1 MRDSGEFNPPKAGP
15 NGPLK
20 RRFWLLG
27 GGLMILAGLGLAY
40 GWFVVQW
47 RLALADLRNSKP
59 REAKAR
65 LLWCEK
71 IWPRSSEVQRMLAR
85 ASRMAREPGD
95 AEKRLQAA
103 QKLEGGAT
111 ERLQL
116 EYLLLRVTTGDTDEP
131 AVALGTY
138 LANGDPESAAILE
151 TLAAAYIRD
160 LRYGPAYSTLNRWI
174 ELEPEKATPLFWR
187 GWVLERLNQ
196 AKSAM
201 DDYRKALEKDPDLF
215 NARIRVAEMLLEDKK
230 PDEALP
236 HLEYLQ
242 AKNTEN
248 PQVLARLGQCRYL
261 EGKPEEAR
269 PLLEKAKISMP
280 DDGPL
285 LLHLA
290 KLDVE
295 GGQAEPAIEL
305 LNRLLKRDP
314 GDTEARFLLVN
325 ALRLAGKRTEAEA
338 ELKEYERQNQMLKEA
353 NDLLQTEARTPSTD
367 ADSVA
372 RIGKMLLELGQE
384 PQALYWLDKALERD
398 ARCQLAH
405 KALADHF
412 TRKGDAARAAIHQK
426 QVMPDTRKN

>member
-1 MRDSGEFNPPKAGP
+1 MSEPLDGPRSPATRMLRRPRWILWTIAGIFV
-15 NGPLK
+15 LS
-20 RRFWLLG
+20 
-27 GGLMILAGLGLAY
+27 GLGY
-40 GWFVVQW
+40 GWFEYQW
-47 RLALADLRNSKP
+47 RQAIWELGNSKP

-71 IWPRSSEVQRMLAR
+71 LWSRSPEVQRMLAR
-85 ASRMAREPGD
+85 ASRMVREPGE

-103 QKLEGGAT
+103 QKLAGGAT
-111 ERLQL
+111 DRLQL
-116 EYLLLRVTTGDTDEP
+116 EYLLLRLTNGDTDEP
-131 AVALGTY
+131 AVALATY
-138 LANGDPESAAILE
+138 LSNGDPESPAILE

-160 LRYGPAYSTLNRWI
+160 LRYGPAYSTLVRWI
-174 ELEPEKATPLFWR
+174 ELVPDQAIPYFWR

-196 AKSAM
+196 AKGAM
-201 DDYRKALEKDPDLF
+201 EDYRKALELDPEMF

-236 HLEYLQ
+236 HLEQLLKQ
-242 AKNTEN
+242 RPDN

-269 PLLEKAKISMP
+269 PLLERARKDLP

-295 GGQAEPAIEL
+295 GGQAGPAVEL

-314 GDTEARFLLVN
+314 GDTEARFLLVS
-325 ALRLAGKRTEAEA
+325 ALRLAGKRVEAEA

-353 NDLLQTEARTPSTD
+353 NDLLQAEARTPSTD

-384 PQALYWLDKALERD
+384 PQALYWLDKSLERD
-398 ARCQLAH
+398 SRCQLAH
-405 KALADHF
+405 IALAEHF
-412 TRKGDAARAAIHQK
+412 TKKGDATRAAYHQK
-426 QVMPDTRKN
+426 QVNAGTKNP

>member
-1 MRDSGEFNPPKAGP
+1 MTQPNDGQPSPVPTAKPPF
-15 NGPLK
+15 
-20 RRFWLLG
+20 RWLLWSVAG
-27 GGLMILAGLGLAY
+27 VICCLALGF
-40 GWFVVQW
+40 GWFEYQW
-47 RLALADLRNSKP
+47 LQGLRDLGSGKA

-71 IWPRSSEVQRMLAR
+71 IWPASPEVQRMLAR
-85 ASRMAREPGD
+85 ASRLMREPGE
-95 AEKRLQAA
+95 AEKRLQNA
-103 QKLEGGAT
+103 QKLAGGAT
-111 ERLQL
+111 DRLQL
-116 EYLLLRVTTGDTDEP
+116 EYLLLRLTNGDTDEP
-131 AVALGTY
+131 AVALATY
-138 LANGDPESAAILE
+138 LADGDPESPAILE

-160 LRYGPAYSTLNRWI
+160 LRYGPAYSTLVRWI
-174 ELEPEKATPLFWR
+174 ELVPDQAIPYFWR

-196 AKSAM
+196 AKGAM
-201 DDYRKALEKDPDLF
+201 EDYRKALELDPEMF
-215 NARIRVAEMLLEDKK
+215 NARIRVAEMLLEDKR

-236 HLEYLQ
+236 HLEQLLKQ
-242 AKNTEN
+242 RPDN

-269 PLLEKAKISMP
+269 PLLERARKDLP

-295 GGQAEPAIEL
+295 GGQAGPAIEL

-314 GDTEARFLLVN
+314 GDTESRFLLVS
-325 ALRLAGKRTEAEA
+325 ALRLAGKRVEAEA

-353 NDLLQTEARTPSTD
+353 NDLLQKEARSPSTD

-398 ARCQLAH
+398 GRCQLAH
-405 KALADHF
+405 IALAEHF
-412 TRKGDAARAAIHQK
+412 TKKGDAARAAYHQK
-426 QVMPDTRKN
+426 QVNAGTKNP